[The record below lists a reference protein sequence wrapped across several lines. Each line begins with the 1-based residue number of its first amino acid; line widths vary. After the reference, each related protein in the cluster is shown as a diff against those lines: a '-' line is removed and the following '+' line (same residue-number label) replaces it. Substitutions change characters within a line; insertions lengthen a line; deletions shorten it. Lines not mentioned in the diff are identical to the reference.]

1 LSKIHN
7 TLSIGYIRNKLNP
20 LFLPRGAVPYKAEQ
34 GVEINA
40 LFNVRPMIMLQPAF
54 QYYANVGGG
63 VQRAAVVG
71 FRARVEF

>member
-1 LSKIHN
+1 M
-7 TLSIGYIRNKLNP
+7 
-20 LFLPRGAVPYKAEQ
+20 APYKAEQ
-34 GVEINA
+34 GVELNT

-63 VQRAAVVG
+63 VQRAVVVG